1 MKIIQVATVITPEN
15 AYGGPTTVA
24 FNHCRALIAA
34 GHDVTLVAGAQ
45 GFDGPLPETYQDVP
59 VKLFPVAQAI
69 PGAGFAGMA
78 CPGMLRW
85 LARHAKQA
93 DAVHVHLARDFVSL
107 PAASLVQN
115 LGVRTCVQTHGM
127 IDPSDKLLAKPLDA
141 VFTRRVLRAAA
152 RVFHLT
158 GVEREGV
165 LAVAGPTLRVEELH
179 NGLDAD
185 SMPRPLPHEGTTVL
199 YLARLQARK
208 RPLVFVEAA
217 RQLAPEFPDVVFRM
231 VGPDEGEGPAVSAA
245 IAAAGLGDRL
255 VWSGS
260 ADREGCQR
268 AMSEADV
275 YVLPSVDEPYP
286 MSVLEALAA
295 RLPVV
300 LTDTCGLAPA
310 VAGAE
315 AGTVTSHDP
324 TEIAPAIRRYLI
336 DPELRRLTGERAA
349 RLIADE
355 FSMQPIVQQLVAA
368 YAQPP
373 RQG

>member
-1 MKIIQVATVITPEN
+1 MKILQIATVITPEN

-24 FNHCRALIAA
+24 LNHCRGLIDA

-45 GFDGPLPETYQDVP
+45 GFEGALPETFQGVP
-59 VKLFPVAQAI
+59 VKLFPVVQAL

-78 CPGMLRW
+78 CPAMLNW
-85 LARHAKQA
+85 LWHNARTA
-93 DAVHVHLARDFVSL
+93 DAVHVHLARDFVTL

-115 LGVRTCVQTHGM
+115 LGVLTCVQTHGM

-141 VFTRRVLRAAA
+141 ALTRRVLRAAH

-158 GVEREGV
+158 EVERQGV
-165 LAVAGPTLRVEELH
+165 LEVAGKDLRIEELH

-185 SMPRPLPHEGTTVL
+185 SMPSPRPHDHVTVL

-208 RPLVFVEAA
+208 RPLVFVQAA
-217 RQLAPEFPDVVFRM
+217 RELAPEFPDVRFRM
-231 VGPDEGEGPAVSAA
+231 VGPDEGQGDEVARA
-245 IAAAGLGDRL
+245 IAESGLGDRL
-255 VWSGS
+255 VWDGP
-260 ADREGCQR
+260 ADRAGCQD
-268 AMSEADV
+268 AMATADV

-310 VAGAE
+310 VERGG
-315 AGTVTSHDP
+315 AGTVTTNDP
-324 TEIAPAIRRYLI
+324 AEIAPAIRAYLA
-336 DPELRRLTGERAA
+336 DEQLRSATAERAQ
-349 RLIADE
+349 RLIREE
-355 FSMQPIVQQLVAA
+355 FSMRPIVEQLLRA
-368 YAQPP
+368 Y
-373 RQG
+373 QGS

>member
-24 FNHCRALIAA
+24 FNHCRALRDA

-45 GFDGPLPETYQDVP
+45 GFEGPLPDTFQDVP
-59 VKLFPVAQAI
+59 VKLFPVIQVI
-69 PGAGFAGMA
+69 PGAGFAGLA
-78 CPGMLRW
+78 SPQMLAW
-85 LARHAKQA
+85 LRRHARQA
-93 DAVHVHLARDFVSL
+93 DAVHVHLARDFVTL

-127 IDPSDKLLAKPLDA
+127 IDPSQKLLARPLDA
-141 VFTRRVLRAAA
+141 ALTRRVLRAAA

-158 GVEREGV
+158 EVERQGV
-165 LAVAGPTLRVEELH
+165 LAVGGPRLRVEELH

-185 SMPRPLPHEGTTVL
+185 SMPSPKEHAEVTVL

-208 RPLVFVEAA
+208 RPLVFVQAA
-217 RQLAPEFPDVVFRM
+217 TELAREFPEVGFRM
-231 VGPDEGEGPAVSAA
+231 VGPDEGEGPAVAAA
-245 IAAAGLGDRL
+245 IQAAGLGRRL
-255 VWSGS
+255 RWDGP
-260 ADREGCQR
+260 ADRAGCQE
-268 AMSEADV
+268 AMATADL

-310 VAGAE
+310 VARGA
-315 AGTVTSHDP
+315 AGTVTTNDP
-324 TEIAPAIRRYLI
+324 AEIAAAIRRYLA
-336 DPELRRLTGERAA
+336 DPGLRRQTGERAQ
-349 RLIADE
+349 RLIRDE
-355 FSMQPIVQQLVAA
+355 FSMRPIVEQLVSA
-368 YAQPP
+368 YRGA
-373 RQG
+373 